1 MDAIKTALE
10 GARGYVSS
18 HPDEAS
24 YTDTVARAVADSGL
38 RVQVAGPDGEELTTD
53 FPTSVGGSGSAPS
66 PGWFLRAAEASCVAA
81 LVVMRAAS
89 VGLTAIRVE
98 VTVDSI
104 SDDRGILG
112 LDDAITAGPAST
124 RVAICASGVDPATQ
138 RQAGGD
144 LPLGRRPL
152 SRGGRG
158 AARDACH
165 GRDRDRLKRP
175 ARMAARYPWQSRT
188 NSGMVRPLWHSSY
201 PKHLWWPGSGARTNS
216 PCPTPRWRQSAQ
228 R

>member
-1 MDAIKTALE
+1 MDAIRTALE
-10 GARGYVSS
+10 GARSYVSS
-18 HPDEAS
+18 HPDEAR

-38 RVQVAGPDGEELTTD
+38 RVQVTGPDGEELTTD

-112 LDDAITAGPAST
+112 LDDAITAGPASM
-124 RVAICASGVDPATQ
+124 RVAIRVSGVDGDADNDKLEAICRWAVDHCPVVDAVRRATSVTVEIET
-138 RQAGGD
+138 A
-144 LPLGRRPL
+144 
-152 SRGGRG
+152 
-158 AARDACH
+158 
-165 GRDRDRLKRP
+165 
-175 ARMAARYPWQSRT
+175 
-188 NSGMVRPLWHSSY
+188 
-201 PKHLWWPGSGARTNS
+201 
-216 PCPTPRWRQSAQ
+216 
-228 R
+228 